1 MKRLSVNHIKQMH
14 RLIIAETGGS
24 SGVRS
29 EELLDSA
36 VNLPFQTFDG
46 VPLYKTVESKAAILG
61 YSLIKNHPFIDGN
74 KRTAMMT
81 MLLFLELNGA
91 RRDCTDEEIISIGLA
106 LADGSMDQKSLLNWI
121 LG

>member
-14 RLIIAETGGS
+14 RLIISETGGS

>member
-61 YSLIKNHPFIDGN
+61 INANLKLSH
-74 KRTAMMT
+74 
-81 MLLFLELNGA
+81 
-91 RRDCTDEEIISIGLA
+91 
-106 LADGSMDQKSLLNWI
+106 
-121 LG
+121 